1 MKLRI
6 TLLAAGAALI
16 LAAPAA
22 AAPTRD
28 VSGSGT
34 YVDNP
39 GYTTASF
46 TFDATGS
53 GTNASGTMQWDQ
65 WIPNRSTPY
74 GEAIADV
81 TCVDVVGDQAV
92 ITGKIVSSDFQPY
105 VDNDDSLVFW
115 VKGTGATARF
125 SGSFGDS
132 SWQTNCPVDFAGQPD
147 VLTGGSVSFQPENA
161 PVAAADAYTV
171 DAGTTLTVA
180 APGVLANDSDPDGD
194 AITAALA
201 TSPAHGTVALD
212 ASGSFTYTPKS
223 GYSGPDSFT
232 YAATDGRLKSTATV
246 SINVNAPADSVPPST
261 TIELVPATPD
271 GTNGWYRNP
280 VAVSVSAKDAGSGVA
295 ETRCVVDPAPAPA
308 SFAAMAPGCSL
319 PQTLADGQHTVYAA
333 SVDEAG
339 NVEQVESV
347 SLEVDATSP
356 TVSFGSHPD
365 SYTVDQ
371 LVTIACSASDPD
383 PGSGLAS
390 STCDQAS
397 IQNVPA
403 YTIGLGPH
411 TLSATATDRAGNTGA
426 GSTTVDVIVTPASLE
441 TLVDQLVGDHGIA
454 NSLVAKLQARNVKA
468 FDNEVDAQTGKKISA
483 ADAALL
489 KQLAAA
495 L

>member
-16 LAAPAA
+16 LAAPAV
-22 AAPTRD
+22 AAPTRH

-53 GTNASGTMQWDQ
+53 GTNASGTLQWDQ
-65 WIPNRSTPY
+65 WVPNRSTPY
-74 GEAIADV
+74 EEAIADV

-92 ITGKIVSSDFQPY
+92 ITGKIVSATFQPY

-115 VKGTGATARF
+115 VQGTGATARF

-132 SWQTNCPVDFAGQPD
+132 SWQTNCPVDFAGQAD
-147 VLTGGSVSFQPENA
+147 QLTSGSVSFQPENA
-161 PVAAADAYTV
+161 PVAADDAYTV
-171 DAGTTLTVA
+171 DAGKTLTVA

-194 AITAALA
+194 AITAALE
-201 TSPAHGTVALD
+201 TGPAHGTLALGQD
-212 ASGSFTYTPKS
+212 GSFTYTPTS
-223 GYSGPDSFT
+223 GYSGTDVFT
-232 YAATDGRLKSTATV
+232 YAATDGQLSSTATV
-246 SINVNAPADSVPPST
+246 SITVNAPPDAVPPST
-261 TIELVPATPD
+261 SIELAPAAPD
-271 GTNGWYRNP
+271 GANGWYLHP
-280 VAVSVSAKDAGSGVA
+280 VTVSVSATDAGSGVA
-295 ETRCVVDPAPAPA
+295 ETRCAVDPASAPA

-319 PQTLADGQHTVYAA
+319 PETLADGQHTVYAA
-333 SVDEAG
+333 SIDKAG

-347 SLEVDATSP
+347 GFEVDATSP
-356 TVSFGSHPD
+356 TVSFASHPD

-371 LVTIACSASDPD
+371 LVTIGCSATDPV

-390 STCDQAS
+390 STCDQVS
-397 IQNVPA
+397 IQDVPA
-403 YTIGLGPH
+403 YAIGLGSH
-411 TLSATATDRAGNTGA
+411 TLSATASDKAGNEGT
-426 GSTTVDVIVTPASLE
+426 GSTTFDVTVTPASLE
-441 TLVDQLVGDHGIA
+441 TLVSRLVGDHGIA
-454 NSLVAKLQARNVKA
+454 NSLVAKLQTGNVKA

-489 KQLAAA
+489 EQLAAA